1 MMKNIILSIMMISSF
16 KSFLQGL
23 QLDRGIFEMEGISS
37 KLILKLIEKFE
48 DEIDAIHSYII
59 LKNSFIL

>member
-1 MMKNIILSIMMISSF
+1 MISSF